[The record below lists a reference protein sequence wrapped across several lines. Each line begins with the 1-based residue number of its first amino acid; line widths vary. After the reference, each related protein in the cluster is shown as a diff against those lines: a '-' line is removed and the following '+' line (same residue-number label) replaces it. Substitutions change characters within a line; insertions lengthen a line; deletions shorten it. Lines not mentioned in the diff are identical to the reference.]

1 MMGGID
7 IKNLKH
13 FFYNIMIEREVN
25 ILKKYNR
32 NILVK
37 IALYSKGW
45 QIKKNTEENIIYP
58 KKEKEK

>member
-1 MMGGID
+1 MGGID

-37 IALYSKGW
+37 IALYSKG
-45 QIKKNTEENIIYP
+45 
-58 KKEKEK
+58 